1 MPYVARDPTG
11 RITAVYD
18 RPNESAA
25 ELCRV
30 EDPDLLHFLGAGEE
44 DTEAVGKLVAS
55 DLEMIRVVEDLIL
68 LLIEKRVVMLTELP
82 KAAQHKLARRHELRS
97 KMSDYVIFET
107 EAEEV
112 ILP

>member
-1 MPYVARDPTG
+1 MPYVARDPSG

-18 RPNESAA
+18 RPNEAAA
-25 ELCRV
+25 ERCRV
-30 EDPDLLHFLGAGEE
+30 DDPDLLHFLGAGEE
-44 DTEAVGKLVAS
+44 DTEALSALVSS
-55 DLEMIRVVEDLIL
+55 DLDVIRVVEDLIL
-68 LLIEKRVVMLTELP
+68 LLIEMRVLMLTELP

-112 ILP
+112 MLP